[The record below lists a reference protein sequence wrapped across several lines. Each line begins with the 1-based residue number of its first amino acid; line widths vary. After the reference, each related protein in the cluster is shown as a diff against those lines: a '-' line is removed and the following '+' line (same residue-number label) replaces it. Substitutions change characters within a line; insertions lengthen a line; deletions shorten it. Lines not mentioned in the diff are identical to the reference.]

1 MKKLQI
7 TWTNQDQPDAGIK
20 HFLGVHGVSHRMYN
34 DLKQSGTIMVNGN
47 ETKLDYKLQVGDEIT
62 IIFPPEESDD
72 DVAFSDQPIDV
83 VYEDDNWLVINKPA
97 GLTSVPGPANRE
109 DTLVNRIKG
118 YLRQQG
124 SVDLK
129 PHLITRLDR
138 FTSGLVLVAKHRLAN
153 SLANQEVAEHK
164 IDKYYYAIVS
174 GTGLPD
180 HDIVDLPIGRVG
192 DNFRREVIE
201 DGQSANTEFWIV
213 KNFSNYSLVKLK
225 LHTGRTHQIRVHM
238 TELGHP
244 LLGDELY
251 GGPLDQGINRQAL
264 HAYYLSFNDGITNQ
278 IRTFET
284 ELPNDMTAVIEEEK

>member
-1 MKKLQI
+1 MQI
-7 TWTNQDQPDAGIK
+7 TWTNHDQPGAGIK
-20 HFLGVHGVSHRMYN
+20 QFLGVHGVSHRMYN

-47 ETKLDYKLQVGDEIT
+47 ETKLDYKLQLGDEIT

-124 SVDLK
+124 AVDLK

-201 DGQSANTEFWIV
+201 DGQSAKTEFWIV
-213 KNFSNYSLVKLK
+213 KTFSNYTLVKLK

-251 GGPLDQGINRQAL
+251 DGPLDQGINRQAL

>member
-1 MKKLQI
+1 MQI
-7 TWTNQDQPDAGIK
+7 TWTNQDQVDAGIK
-20 HFLGVHGVSHRMYN
+20 QFLGVHGVSHRMYN

-47 ETKLDYKLQVGDEIT
+47 ETKLDYKLQVGDKIT

-83 VYEDDNWLVINKPA
+83 IYEDDNWLVINKPD

-118 YLRQQG
+118 YLKQQG
-124 SVDLK
+124 AVDLK

-164 IDKYYYAIVS
+164 IDKYYYAIVA

-192 DNFRREVIE
+192 DNFRREVID
-201 DGQSANTEFWIV
+201 DGQAAKTEFWVI
-213 KNFSNYSLVKLK
+213 KTFSDYTIVKLK

-238 TELGHP
+238 TALGHP

-251 GGPLDQGINRQAL
+251 DGPLDKGINRQAL

-284 ELPNDMTAVIEEEK
+284 ELPNDMTAVIKEEK

>member
-1 MKKLQI
+1 MQI
-7 TWTNQDQPDAGIK
+7 TWTNHDQPGAGIK
-20 HFLGVHGVSHRMYN
+20 QFLGVHGVSHRMYN

-47 ETKLDYKLQVGDEIT
+47 ETKLDYKLQLGDEIT
-62 IIFPPEESDD
+62 IIFSPEESDD

-124 SVDLK
+124 AVDLK

-201 DGQSANTEFWIV
+201 DGQSAKTEFWIV
-213 KNFSNYSLVKLK
+213 KTFSNYTLVKLK

-251 GGPLDQGINRQAL
+251 DGPLDQGINRQAL
-264 HAYYLSFNDGITNQ
+264 HAYYLSFNDGLTNQ

>member
-1 MKKLQI
+1 MQI
-7 TWTNQDQPDAGIK
+7 TWTNHDQPGAGIK
-20 HFLGVHGVSHRMYN
+20 QFLGVHGVSHRMYN

-47 ETKLDYKLQVGDEIT
+47 ETKLDYKLQLGDEIT

-83 VYEDDNWLVINKPA
+83 VYGDDNWLVINKPA

-124 SVDLK
+124 AVDLK

-164 IDKYYYAIVS
+164 IDKCYYAIVS

-201 DGQSANTEFWIV
+201 DGQSAKTEFWVV
-213 KNFSNYSLVKLK
+213 KIFSDYTLVKLK

-251 GGPLDQGINRQAL
+251 DGPLDQGINRQAL

>member
-1 MKKLQI
+1 MQI
-7 TWTNQDQPDAGIK
+7 TWANHDQPGAGIK
-20 HFLGVHGVSHRMYN
+20 QFLGVHGVSHRMYN

-47 ETKLDYKLQVGDEIT
+47 ETKLDYKLQLGDEIT

-72 DVAFSDQPIDV
+72 EVAFSDQPIDV

-124 SVDLK
+124 AVDLK

-138 FTSGLVLVAKHRLAN
+138 FTSGLVLIAKHRLAN

-180 HDIVDLPIGRVG
+180 HNIVDLPIGRVG

-201 DGQSANTEFWIV
+201 DGQSAKTEFWIV
-213 KNFSNYSLVKLK
+213 KTFSNYTLVKLK

-251 GGPLDQGINRQAL
+251 DGPLDQGINRQAL

-284 ELPNDMTAVIEEEK
+284 ELPNDMTEVIEEEK

>member
-1 MKKLQI
+1 MQI
-7 TWTNQDQPDAGIK
+7 TWTNQDQVDAGIK
-20 HFLGVHGVSHRMYN
+20 QFLGVHGVSHRMYN

-47 ETKLDYKLQVGDEIT
+47 ETKLDYKLQVGDKIT

-83 VYEDDNWLVINKPA
+83 IYEDDNWLVINKPD

-118 YLRQQG
+118 YLKQQG
-124 SVDLK
+124 AVDLK

-164 IDKYYYAIVS
+164 IDKYYYAIVA

-192 DNFRREVIE
+192 DNFRREVID
-201 DGQSANTEFWIV
+201 DGQAAKTEFWVI
-213 KNFSNYSLVKLK
+213 KTFSDYTLVKLK

-238 TELGHP
+238 TALGHP

-251 GGPLDQGINRQAL
+251 DGPLDKSINRQAL

-284 ELPNDMTAVIEEEK
+284 ELPNDMTAVIKEEK

>member
-1 MKKLQI
+1 MQI
-7 TWTNQDQPDAGIK
+7 TWTNQDQVDAGIK
-20 HFLGVHGVSHRMYN
+20 QFLGVHGVSHRMYN

-47 ETKLDYKLQVGDEIT
+47 ETKLDYKLQVGDKIT

-83 VYEDDNWLVINKPA
+83 IYEDDNWLVINKPD

-118 YLRQQG
+118 YLKQQG
-124 SVDLK
+124 AVDLK

-164 IDKYYYAIVS
+164 IDKYYYAIVA

-180 HDIVDLPIGRVG
+180 HNIVDLPIGRVG
-192 DNFRREVIE
+192 DNFRREVID
-201 DGQSANTEFWIV
+201 DGQAAKTEFWVI
-213 KNFSNYSLVKLK
+213 KTFSDYTLVKLK

-238 TELGHP
+238 TALGHP

-251 GGPLDQGINRQAL
+251 DGPLDKGINRQAL

-284 ELPNDMTAVIEEEK
+284 ELPNDMTAVIKEEK

>member
-1 MKKLQI
+1 MQI
-7 TWTNQDQPDAGIK
+7 TWTNHDQPGAGIK
-20 HFLGVHGVSHRMYN
+20 QFLGVHGVSHRMYN

-47 ETKLDYKLQVGDEIT
+47 ETKLDYKLQLGDEIT

-124 SVDLK
+124 AVDLK

-174 GTGLPD
+174 GTDLPD

-201 DGQSANTEFWIV
+201 DGQSAKTEFWVV
-213 KNFSNYSLVKLK
+213 KTFSNYTLVKLK

-251 GGPLDQGINRQAL
+251 DGPLDQGINRQAL

>member
-1 MKKLQI
+1 MQI
-7 TWTNQDQPDAGIK
+7 TWTNQDQVDAGIK
-20 HFLGVHGVSHRMYN
+20 QFLGVHGVSHRMYN

-47 ETKLDYKLQVGDEIT
+47 ETKLDYKLQLGDEIT

-124 SVDLK
+124 AVDLK

-201 DGQSANTEFWIV
+201 DGQSAKTEFWIV
-213 KNFSNYSLVKLK
+213 KTFSNYTLVKLK

-251 GGPLDQGINRQAL
+251 DGPLDQGINRQAL

>member
-1 MKKLQI
+1 MQI
-7 TWTNQDQPDAGIK
+7 TWTNQDQPDGGIK
-20 HFLGVHGVSHRMYN
+20 QFLRLHGVSHRMYN

-47 ETKLDYKLQVGDEIT
+47 ETKLDYKLQVGDALT

-72 DVAFSDQPIDV
+72 DVSFSDQPIDV
-83 VYEDDNWLVINKPA
+83 IYEDNNWLVINKPA

-124 SVDLK
+124 EVDLK

-153 SLANQEVAEHK
+153 SLANQESAEHK
-164 IDKYYYAIVS
+164 IDKSYYAIVS

-201 DGQSANTEFWIV
+201 EGQAAKTEFWVV
-213 KNFSNYSLVKLK
+213 KTFSDYTLVKLK

-238 TELGHP
+238 TALGHP

-251 GGPLDQGINRQAL
+251 DGPKNLGIDRQAL
-264 HAYYLSFNDGITNQ
+264 HAYYLSFNDGIANQ

-284 ELPNDMTAVIEEEK
+284 ELPNDMTAVIEEEE

>member
-1 MKKLQI
+1 MQI
-7 TWTNQDQPDAGIK
+7 TWTNHDQPGAGIK
-20 HFLGVHGVSHRMYN
+20 QFLGVHGVSHRMYN

-47 ETKLDYKLQVGDEIT
+47 ETKLDYKLQLGDEIT

-124 SVDLK
+124 AVDLK

-201 DGQSANTEFWIV
+201 DGQSAKTEFWVV
-213 KNFSNYSLVKLK
+213 KTFSNYTLVKLK

-251 GGPLDQGINRQAL
+251 DGPLDQGINRQAL

>member
-1 MKKLQI
+1 MQI
-7 TWTNQDQPDAGIK
+7 TWTNQDQVDAGIK
-20 HFLGVHGVSHRMYN
+20 QFLGVHGVSHRMYN

-47 ETKLDYKLQVGDEIT
+47 ETKLDYKLQVGDKIT

-83 VYEDDNWLVINKPA
+83 IYEDDNWLVINKPD

-118 YLRQQG
+118 YLKQQG
-124 SVDLK
+124 AVDLK

-164 IDKYYYAIVS
+164 IDKYYYAIVA

-192 DNFRREVIE
+192 DNFRREVID
-201 DGQSANTEFWIV
+201 DGQAAKTEFWVI
-213 KNFSNYSLVKLK
+213 KTFSDYTLVKLK

-238 TELGHP
+238 TALGHP

-251 GGPLDQGINRQAL
+251 DGPLDKGINRQAL

-284 ELPNDMTAVIEEEK
+284 ELPNDMTAVIKEEK

>member
-1 MKKLQI
+1 MQI
-7 TWTNQDQPDAGIK
+7 TWTNQDQVDAGIK
-20 HFLGVHGVSHRMYN
+20 QFLGVHGVSHRMYN

-62 IIFPPEESDD
+62 IVFPPEASDD

-124 SVDLK
+124 AVDLK

-201 DGQSANTEFWIV
+201 DGQSAKTEFWVI
-213 KNFSNYSLVKLK
+213 KTFSDYTLVKLK

-251 GGPLDQGINRQAL
+251 DGPLDQGINRQAL

>member
-1 MKKLQI
+1 MQI
-7 TWTNQDQPDAGIK
+7 TWTNQDQSDAGIK
-20 HFLGVHGVSHRMYN
+20 QFLGARGVSHRMYN

-72 DVAFSDQPIDV
+72 DLAFSDQPIDV
-83 VYEDDNWLVINKPA
+83 VYEDDNWLVTNKPA

-164 IDKYYYAIVS
+164 VDKYYYAIVS

-201 DGQSANTEFWIV
+201 DGQAAKTEFWVV
-213 KNFSNYSLVKLK
+213 KTFSNYTLVKLK

-251 GGPLDQGINRQAL
+251 DGPLDQGINRQAL